1 MTRFYAT
8 DAAVARIAHGVIART
23 LPKPEWT
30 HAAHFAAA
38 LWLLRDRPL
47 AAVVADMPGLIR
59 AYNEATDTPNTDT
72 GGYHHTI
79 TLASIG
85 AAGDF
90 LGRYAP
96 AHPLHGIVDDLMAS
110 PLGRPGWLMDYW
122 SKARLFSVEAR
133 RGWAGPDLQAFP
145 HAVG

>member
-1 MTRFYAT
+1 MTRFYDT

-47 AAVVADMPGLIR
+47 AAVVADMPDLIR

-85 AAGDF
+85 AAVDF

-110 PLGRPGWLMDYW
+110 PLGSPGWLMDYW
-122 SKARLFSVEAR
+122 SKGRLFSVEAR
-133 RGWAGPDLQAFP
+133 RGWVAPDLQDLP
-145 HAVG
+145 YAVG